1 MSRGEDKRHDCAKD
15 NTIMASAVTA
25 ITLYREKSV
34 VHRFD
39 FSGEQKDEDAI
50 FQVRSNRVSLELKAR
65 NVKENVIVRG
75 KNISTTLRMT
85 AIVVEQ
91 FSRDSDLFSDD
102 KATEFNWEERW
113 AERTSNYEKQFMR
126 DSWISLYR
134 DGVTLF
140 STNPSAHIDE
150 IERAAQGGD
159 VSDSL
164 IKKVSQAIT
173 GSAEDVVTQHDSQ
186 TAVVFTPF
194 KEYHRAALLE
204 RKGGRT
210 GSFAISVYHPP
221 KGGEVRYS
229 GFINFCADV
238 IEAVNLRVFLER
250 AKGTTEGGKPRSGS
264 INPIQANAASH
275 RKQDL
280 GQFIHSYERAN
291 KVIFRPERPE
301 I

>member
-1 MSRGEDKRHDCAKD
+1 
-15 NTIMASAVTA
+15 MASAVTA

-34 VHRFD
+34 VHTFD
-39 FSGEQKDEDAI
+39 FSEEQKDENAI

-65 NVKENVIVRG
+65 NVKENIIIRG

-91 FSRDSDLFSDD
+91 FNRTPNLFSDNN
-102 KATEFNWEERW
+102 ATEFDWEERW
-113 AERTSNYEKQFMR
+113 ASRVSNYEKQFMR
-126 DSWISLYR
+126 DSWISLYH
-134 DGVTLF
+134 DGAILF

-150 IERAAQGGD
+150 IERAALGGD

-164 IKKVSQAIT
+164 IKKVSQAVT

-194 KEYHRAALLE
+194 KEYYRAALLE
-204 RKGGRT
+204 RRAGRT
-210 GSFAISVYHPP
+210 GSFAISAYHPP
-221 KGGEVRYS
+221 KGGQVRYS

-238 IEAVNLRVFLER
+238 IEAVNLRAFLER
-250 AKGTTEGGKPRSGS
+250 AKEAEKGKQR
-264 INPIQANAASH
+264 NPIQTNAAAH

-280 GQFIHSYERAN
+280 GQFIHSYEQAN
-291 KVIFRPERPE
+291 KGCLPS
-301 I
+301 